1 MIDAFSNLK
10 PAREVYTISRLVREV
25 RYVLE
30 SNFSMLWIEGEI
42 SNLSQPSSGHFYF
55 TLKDKTAQ
63 VRCAMFRNRN
73 RLLGFTLRDGMQI
86 LARAQV
92 GLYETRGEFQLI
104 VEYLEEA
111 GDGAL
116 RRAFEELKQRLS
128 AEGLF
133 ASEHKRPLPTLP
145 KQVGVITSPSGA
157 AIRDILS
164 VLKRRFPAIPVLI
177 YPVPVQGDG
186 AFQKI
191 AAAIARAEQRRDCDL
206 LILAR
211 GGGSLEDL
219 WAFNEEILAR
229 AIYNCTLPI
238 ICGVGH
244 EIDFTI
250 ADFAADKRAPTP
262 SAAAEIAVPDSCEW
276 SQRFL
281 NLEQR
286 LSLLFQQRLRHA
298 GHSLEG
304 LAKRLRH
311 PHTRLQEWAQRVDEL
326 EQRLNRAH
334 LVLERERC
342 YRLQGLLNRLQSL
355 NPAQRLG
362 IYRSRLVDLSRRLHA
377 SQQQRLEQQR
387 MQLEMAQRALQAVS
401 PQATLERGYAI
412 VTGPKGVVLRK
423 ASQIQPG
430 ASIEARLAE
439 GRIRGEVREIMDKS

>member
-1 MIDAFSNLK
+1 
-10 PAREVYTISRLVREV
+10 LVREA

-30 SNFSMLWIEGEI
+30 KCFPLLWIEGEI

-63 VRCAMFRNRN
+63 IRCAMFRNRN
-73 RLLGFTLRDGMQI
+73 RLLGFTLKNGVHV

-92 GLYETRGEFQLI
+92 GLYEARGEFQLI

-116 RRAFEELKQRLS
+116 RRAFEELKQRLA

-133 ASEHKRPLPTLP
+133 ATEHKHSLPTLP
-145 KQVGVITSPSGA
+145 KHIGVITSPSGA

-164 VLKRRFPAIPVLI
+164 VLKRRFPAIPTLI
-177 YPVPVQGDG
+177 YPVPVQGEG
-186 AFQKI
+186 ASQKI
-191 AAAIARAEQRRDCDL
+191 AAAIAKAEQRRDCDL

-250 ADFAADKRAPTP
+250 ADFVADQRAPTP
-262 SAAAEIAVPDSCEW
+262 SAAAEMAVPDSREW
-276 SQRFL
+276 CQRFL

-286 LSLLFQQRLRHA
+286 LGFLFQQRWRHLWQ
-298 GHSLEG
+298 SLAS
-304 LAKRLRH
+304 LTKHLRH
-311 PHTRLQEWAQRVDEL
+311 PHARLQEWAQRVDEL
-326 EQRLNRAH
+326 EQRLNRAYTA
-334 LVLERERC
+334 LERERFH
-342 YRLQGLLNRLQSL
+342 RLGGLLTHLRRLS
-355 NPAQRLG
+355 PAQRLEA
-362 IYRSRLVDLSRRLHA
+362 YRLRLADLDRRLHT
-377 SQQQRLEQQR
+377 SKQHYLKQQR
-387 MQLEMAQRALQAVS
+387 MRLEIAQRALQAIN

-412 VTGPKGVVLRK
+412 VTEPRGKILHTANQVQVGTQV
-423 ASQIQPG
+423 
-430 ASIEARLAE
+430 ETRLAR
-439 GRIRGEVREIMDKS
+439 GRIRSQVIEILDH